1 MNNQVLRRVL
11 ELIEVR
17 KYESGQVIATKGAES
32 EHVHLVLHGEVFLFD
47 PKSADSEE
55 TPSKEDLAM
64 VSRSTTTTM
73 KKLSLGGLVGQEAFS
88 GD

>member
-47 PKSADSEE
+47 PKSSCEE
-55 TPSKEDLAM
+55 IPSKEDLALA
-64 VSRSTTTTM
+64 SRSTTTTM
-73 KKLSLGGLVGQEAFS
+73 KKLSVGGLVGQEAFA
-88 GD
+88 GE